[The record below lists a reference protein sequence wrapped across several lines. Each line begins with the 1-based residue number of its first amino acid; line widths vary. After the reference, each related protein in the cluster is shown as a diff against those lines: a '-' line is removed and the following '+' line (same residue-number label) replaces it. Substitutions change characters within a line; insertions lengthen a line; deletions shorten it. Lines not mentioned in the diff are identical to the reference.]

1 MPIHLLPL
9 SRRAA
14 HLALFAVMLVL
25 AESGWTQAHLVHPFG
40 RTIIAPPDSA
50 AVRTVRVVFQATYD
64 RVRIERSEPGA
75 PLHQHPV
82 ASLSAEQLRATLG
95 ALRRVDGAERE
106 LFNAQELTTIVP
118 PLLQALGEL
127 TPQQEVSFAVTG
139 RHGAAGPLV
148 ERSVT
153 TGRMFRD
160 ADGLHLIVGLA
171 QRQFESKYLGSG
183 LLIAFEPGTRA
194 APVDQT
200 LRIGAQG
207 TSGQRRADWVLLAIG
222 AADASATA
230 VPASTPQAAVP
241 APAAPAATATAPAAA
256 PAAPATPGTAAP
268 SPAPRPRDAAFLAE
282 QEERLKVLKRLRD
295 QNLITEE
302 EYQQK
307 RREILQLL

>member
-1 MPIHLLPL
+1 MPIHLLTS
-9 SRRAA
+9 SRRVA

-25 AESGWTQAHLVHPFG
+25 AQSGWTQAHLVHPFG

-82 ASLSAEQLRATLG
+82 VSLGAEQLRAALG

-171 QRQFESKYLGSG
+171 QTQFESKYLGSG
-183 LLIAFEPGTRA
+183 LLIAFEPGARA
-194 APVDQT
+194 APVDRT

-207 TSGQRRADWVLLAIG
+207 TGGQRRADWVLLAIG
-222 AADASATA
+222 PADASAA
-230 VPASTPQAAVP
+230 AAPVPA
-241 APAAPAATATAPAAA
+241 AAPATPAAPAAA
-256 PAAPATPGTAAP
+256 PAAPVAPGTAAP
-268 SPAPRPRDAAFLAE
+268 APAPRPRDAAFLAE
-282 QEERLKVLKRLRD
+282 QEERLKVLKRLRE